1 MKTKYVSTESA
12 TDRAARERE
21 RALASEN
28 AAQAAT
34 NDAAGLTSDLRAIYG
49 MRGLTGARW
58 QAPAPVKQP
67 TSAGPLTTQTFAG
80 TGIGPGALAS
90 PQAFGHMVGALTKA
104 TNMVFAGVTPKI
116 WDMITVGRPK

>member
-58 QAPAPVKQP
+58 QGASSTAKPASAPM
-67 TSAGPLTTQTFAG
+67 TTQTFAG

-90 PQAFGHMVGALTKA
+90 PQAFGQMVGAPTKA